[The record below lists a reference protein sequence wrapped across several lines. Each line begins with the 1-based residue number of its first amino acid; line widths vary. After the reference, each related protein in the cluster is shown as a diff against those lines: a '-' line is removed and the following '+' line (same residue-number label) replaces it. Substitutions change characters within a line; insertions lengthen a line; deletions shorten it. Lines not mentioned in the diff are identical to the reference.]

1 MTFHRASEPRTRSP
15 ACKDRG
21 RGRLTWP
28 FAGEPLYGVSV
39 SDPDSR
45 SAPSVRARHGH
56 DFLEWL
62 YDGHGDRIS

>member
-39 SDPDSR
+39 SDPDSPFG
-45 SAPSVRARHGH
+45 AVRAGTPRAR
-56 DFLEWL
+56 LP
-62 YDGHGDRIS
+62 RVAI